1 MNLVDSCGWLEY
13 FADSPCANVYAPAIE
28 DTGTLLV
35 PTICI
40 LEVGKRVL
48 AQRGED
54 AALQVAAV
62 MHQGQVVPLD
72 GHLALSAAKIGSDW
86 KLPLADSVI
95 LATAR
100 AHGALVWTQD
110 AHFQGLENVRY
121 IEKTG

>member
-13 FADSPCANVYAPAIE
+13 FADSPYADVYAPAIE

-54 AALQVAAV
+54 AALQVAGGHAPGPGRAV
-62 MHQGQVVPLD
+62 GWSPCAQRREDRQ
-72 GHLALSAAKIGSDW
+72 
-86 KLPLADSVI
+86 
-95 LATAR
+95 
-100 AHGALVWTQD
+100 
-110 AHFQGLENVRY
+110 
-121 IEKTG
+121 